1 MLKMLQKQLAPKV
14 LVGLVL
20 SVLYWALF
28 FLNSW
33 HQGLAWFRP
42 AYIIETLNMPPGL
55 HSSCRINRNNRSSI
69 IVGHNLLSCLPDNR
83 WF

>member
-28 FLNSW
+28 FLNSR
-33 HQGLAWFRP
+33 HQGWLGFAPR
-42 AYIIETLNMPPGL
+42 T
-55 HSSCRINRNNRSSI
+55 
-69 IVGHNLLSCLPDNR
+69 
-83 WF
+83 

>member
-20 SVLYWALF
+20 SALYWALF
-28 FLNSW
+28 FLNSR

-42 AYIIETLNMPPGL
+42 AHIIETLNMPHGCIVTPYTGL
-55 HSSCRINRNNRSSI
+55 
-69 IVGHNLLSCLPDNR
+69 VV
-83 WF
+83 